1 MCSEEQDFTE
11 FQSVL
16 QGYLFLSKLS
26 PSSAAK
32 QELPINFQGS
42 GNDDTPTWKY
52 YLQNLET
59 KIKPKDE
66 ILQSQVL

>member
-42 GNDDTPTWKY
+42 GNDDTPT
-52 YLQNLET
+52 
-59 KIKPKDE
+59 
-66 ILQSQVL
+66 